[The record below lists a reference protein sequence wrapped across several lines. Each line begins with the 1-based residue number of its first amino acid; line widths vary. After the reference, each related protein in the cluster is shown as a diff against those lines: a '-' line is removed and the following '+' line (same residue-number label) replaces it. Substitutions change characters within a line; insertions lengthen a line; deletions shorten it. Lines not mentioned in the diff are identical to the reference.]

1 MAETKNVF
9 LGAKMNKD
17 LDPRLISNREY
28 IEARNASVTDSAG
41 GDSGVLENVFGNS
54 ELTTFGLTDSHL
66 KIIGF
71 YVDTTNDRLFAF
83 LTNYTDSSATALDNY
98 APSGSAHYIAMYNT
112 INGEYTIL
120 VGGSFLNFSDTHEV
134 LGIDLI
140 ENLLFFTDNRNQPRK
155 INVNLAIANPYG
167 SVNSYYTAE
176 EHISIAKYY
185 PYQAPS
191 LSKLKG
197 DGSIANGTII
207 PIDSPVIIT
216 GVALPTGVAFTVGVT
231 SGVTTDGSGGTLT
244 CNVET
249 FASGTTNTLYVGS
262 MSVNVAPTDA
272 NNNYAVG
279 DKITITEVA
288 LISFFGGSASG
299 DATFTISRQDFAR
312 TPSMWDVVS
321 ENLPLTQV
329 VTATAI
335 SVTQFTASA
344 TVDAN
349 WVGSLLTTTD
359 SSGVDII
366 TVEDGIYITAAVTT
380 TITHTDTTASGKSIS
395 NTDIVTIGANPYY
408 DANFDGDVDFLSD
421 KFVKFSYRFKFEDGE
436 HSLIAPFSQAA
447 FIPKQDGY
455 FIDETF
461 PTNVTTDGSDENNAI
476 RSTIIAFFENKV
488 NCMDLIIDMP
498 EDVDNVEDL
507 YNELRIEA
515 IEIIYKQSDQT
526 SLKVVDIIEKDDLVG
541 ITGTQYSF
549 TYKSDSP
556 IKTLPQDEIT
566 RAADKAP
573 IKAQAQEVTGNRVIY
588 GNYVARSAR
597 PKTLNYQLLLGDK
610 NDIGVNNSL
619 NKIEYPAHTLKQNR
633 SYKVGIVLCDKF
645 GRQSDVIVSNNCT
658 INNEYRGDIP
668 LYDSSDIYGGDS
680 LKIVFNSEIPSTIN
694 KPGYVGLYG
703 INDTNPTGWYSY
715 KVVVQ
720 QKEQDYYNLYL
731 PTVLNNYPKIGS
743 EVLSENVAFVTLF
756 SDNVNKAPR
765 DLKEVGPQDIMYS
778 SSVEMYPRVDNDV
791 FSLTLAK
798 NKQFFPDKLPDKLV
812 RIGLRDDIG
821 LDKDVDG
828 SAYTDSPFYGVPDIS
843 QKGSNP
849 FIGEMSTR
857 KQIGNSGGDLATAT
871 NQVTYK
877 QTRLNVYETIP
888 FESQLDIYYETGTS
902 GLISELNTF
911 IANSASQYAAVDV
924 GDFTFNGNENDTPV
938 SNLSTTFFPVNSA
951 GVDISGTNMTG
962 QIISVVNVNG
972 TDVTSKFDLYRD
984 GTTFDYNIR
993 SAAGQYFVFETS
1005 SINRNNYKFTIRFTD
1020 ITSGTIVNDV
1030 ILDFP
1035 NQLSNAVPT
1044 FTGSSPFAPGGTF
1057 LENTTD
1063 SSATNIKVLDGQ
1075 NGTASTDP
1083 DFYKRQLLW
1092 TVELVEF
1099 YWTATGAW
1107 TTYPDWEQYFRAFKD
1122 TAAQTYDQVAE
1133 TLQYYNQL
1141 TCLNVNAANDDDWY
1155 DFNNRRDTDF
1165 RVHLRLYDANGIGL
1179 STTARVD
1186 FTLTRNNA

>member
-1 MAETKNVF
+1 MPEVKNIF
-9 LGAKMNKD
+9 LKGKMNQD
-17 LDPRLISNREY
+17 IDRRLLQNGEY
-28 IEARNASVTDSAG
+28 IEARNVSITDSTNGNAGSIENVAGNISVTDF
-41 GDSGVLENVFGNS
+41 NVNGIN
-54 ELTTFGLTDSHL
+54 LD
-66 KIIGF
+66 IIGF
-71 YVDTTNDRLFAF
+71 YVDRANERLFVF
-83 LTNYTDSSATALDNY
+83 ITDWNDTSQNQISNFAPTTSSHYICMYDQVAATA
-98 APSGSAHYIAMYNT
+98 T
-112 INGEYTIL
+112 TL
-120 VGGSFLNFSDTHEV
+120 VSGSFLNFSKTHPI
-134 LGIDLI
+134 LGINVLEDI
-140 ENLLFFTDNRNQPRK
+140 LFFTDNRNQPRK
-155 INVNLAIANPYG
+155 INIDLAIADPGYYDKEETISVLKYFPWNAPRLVKLTGNGDLLVNSELLININDTGMADSTYTGVSPSSTSGSGTSATFDITVLGG
-167 SVNSYYTAE
+167 SVTEIKVNA
-176 EHISIAKYY
+176 
-185 PYQAPS
+185 
-191 LSKLKG
+191 
-197 DGSIANGTII
+197 
-207 PIDSPVIIT
+207 V
-216 GVALPTGVAFTVGVT
+216 
-231 SGVTTDGSGGTLT
+231 GSGYAIGDTVTFNSGLGAGSYSIVGGILT
-244 CNVET
+244 ENM
-249 FASGTTNTLYVGS
+249 NQ
-262 MSVNVAPTDA
+262 
-272 NNNYAVG
+272 
-279 DKITITEVA
+279 
-288 LISFFGGSASG
+288 
-299 DATFTISRQDFAR
+299 DATMKDC
-312 TPSMWDVVS
+312 VS

-329 VTATAI
+329 VTAAAI